1 MIRRPFD
8 PVRAALVAALTGCV
22 LTLSAGCEQ
31 APNSPD
37 PHASSAEP
45 QASSPADVCT
55 NLVSYWVKESLK
67 GSKWAGLDWEQK
79 GMSNEQYEI
88 HDAVLVAARAEEV
101 RAGREAAF
109 AYTDRETR
117 RRCEEAKGATGS
129 SENWRPPG
137 EQKTLPRTPSE
148 GTPTHPTGHPGVASR
163 PSPT

>member
-1 MIRRPFD
+1 MIRRPIA
-8 PVRAALVAALTGCV
+8 PVRAALGAALTGCALV
-22 LTLSAGCEQ
+22 LSAGCEQ
-31 APNSPD
+31 APKSPS
-37 PHASSAEP
+37 PPPSSSEAT
-45 QASSPADVCT
+45 QAGSPVDVCT
-55 NLVSYWVKESLK
+55 NLVSYWVKEALK

-88 HDAVLVAARAEEV
+88 HDAVLVGARAEEV

-137 EQKTLPRTPSE
+137 EQKTLPRTPSA
-148 GTPTHPTGHPGVASR
+148 GTTRNPSVGSR

>member
-1 MIRRPFD
+1 MPVA
-8 PVRAALVAALTGCV
+8 PVRAALVAALAGCALV
-22 LTLSAGCEQ
+22 MSAGCER
-31 APNSPD
+31 APKSP
-37 PHASSAEP
+37 EP

-55 NLVSYWVKESLK
+55 NLVSYWVKEALK

-88 HDAVLVAARAEEV
+88 HDAVLVGARAEER

-117 RRCEEAKGATGS
+117 RRCEAAKGATGS
-129 SENWRPPG
+129 SENWRPPD
-137 EQKTLPRTPSE
+137 EQKTLPRTPSAA
-148 GTPTHPTGHPGVASR
+148 TPGRPTVGSR